1 MIYPNDAVFF
11 ARFLDKTLWIKI
23 KYPYWKRK
31 KKTDFDLVIFVI
43 DNSSSLNRKER
54 EKKKELRRCSISM
67 FGKIFEYLFWNPLK
81 TIWIEILACSQIH
94 VEIAGPSS
102 QTAIYRRYHLTL

>member
-54 EKKKELRRCSISM
+54 ERKKGIKIVVRSRCLEKSSNIY
-67 FGKIFEYLFWNPLK
+67 FE
-81 TIWIEILACSQIH
+81 
-94 VEIAGPSS
+94 
-102 QTAIYRRYHLTL
+102 TL

>member
-11 ARFLDKTLWIKI
+11 ARFLDETLWIKI

-43 DNSSSLNRKER
+43 NNSSSLNRKER
-54 EKKKELRRCSISM
+54 ERKKGIKTLFDLEKGCLEKSSNIY
-67 FGKIFEYLFWNPLK
+67 FE
-81 TIWIEILACSQIH
+81 
-94 VEIAGPSS
+94 
-102 QTAIYRRYHLTL
+102 TL